1 MRWDALFE
9 DLEAQ
14 LHAADRLELEAEVNE
29 RARMELAAVDLA
41 NRLRGQMG
49 TQLRVSVGEDLEFDG
64 ALAHVGS
71 TWLVL
76 NEGVRSVLVPVAAVQ
91 LIEGMGRHAA
101 ADGSAARRLGSGPAL
116 RGLGRDRAPW
126 ACISPAVPAR
136 WRPREVKIDRV
147 GADSF
152 DVAAVPSGED
162 RRAANVRSVYTVPFT
177 AIAALVSRRLD

>member
-14 LHAADRLELEAEVNE
+14 LHATDRLELEAEVNE
-29 RARMELAAVDLA
+29 RARIEIAAVDLA
-41 NRLRGQMG
+41 DRLRGQMG
-49 TQLRVSVGEDLEFDG
+49 TQLRVRVGAHLRFDG
-64 ALAHVGS
+64 TLAHVGS

-76 NEGVRSVLVPVAAVQ
+76 NEGMRSVLVPLAAVQ

-101 ADGSAARRLGSGPAL
+101 ADESAARRLGLGSAL
-116 RGLGRDRAPW
+116 RGLGRDRASVGVYL
-126 ACISPAVPAR
+126 AGNSGTAAAEGV
-136 WRPREVKIDRV
+136 IDRV

-162 RRAANVRSVYTVPFT
+162 RRAGNVRSVYTVPFT

>member
-29 RARMELAAVDLA
+29 RARIELAAVDLA
-41 NRLRGQMG
+41 NRLRGQLG
-49 TQLRVSVGEDLEFDG
+49 TQLRVSVGNQLGFDG
-64 ALAHVGS
+64 ALSHVGS

-76 NEGVRSVLVPVAAVQ
+76 NEGSRNVLVPLAAVQ

-101 ADGSAARRLGSGPAL
+101 AEVSAARRLGLGSAL
-116 RGLGRDRAPW
+116 RGLGRDRA
-126 ACISPAVPAR
+126 AIGVYLAGSSGTVAAEGV
-136 WRPREVKIDRV
+136 IDRV

-152 DVAAVPSGED
+152 DLAAVPSGED
-162 RRAANVRSVYTVPFT
+162 RRAANVRSVLTVPFT
-177 AIAALVSRRLD
+177 AIAALVSRRLT

>member
-49 TQLRVSVGEDLEFDG
+49 KQLRVSVGENLKFDG

-101 ADGSAARRLGSGPAL
+101 ADASAARRLGL
-116 RGLGRDRAPW
+116 
-126 ACISPAVPAR
+126 
-136 WRPREVKIDRV
+136 
-147 GADSF
+147 
-152 DVAAVPSGED
+152 
-162 RRAANVRSVYTVPFT
+162 
-177 AIAALVSRRLD
+177 

>member
-1 MRWDALFE
+1 MRWDALFD

-29 RARMELAAVDLA
+29 RARIELAAVDLA
-41 NRLRGQMG
+41 NRLRGQLG
-49 TQLRVSVGEDLEFDG
+49 TQLRVSVATDLRFCG

-76 NEGVRSVLVPVAAVQ
+76 NERMRSVLVPLASVQ
-91 LIEGMGRHAA
+91 LIEGMGRHSV
-101 ADGSAARRLGSGPAL
+101 ADVSAARRLGLGSAL
-116 RGLGRDRAPW
+116 RALGRDRAPIGLYLSGGSDTV
-126 ACISPAVPAR
+126 AAEGV
-136 WRPREVKIDRV
+136 IDRV

-162 RRAANVRSVYTVPFT
+162 RRAANVRSVITVPFT
-177 AIAALVSRRLD
+177 AIAALVSRRPD